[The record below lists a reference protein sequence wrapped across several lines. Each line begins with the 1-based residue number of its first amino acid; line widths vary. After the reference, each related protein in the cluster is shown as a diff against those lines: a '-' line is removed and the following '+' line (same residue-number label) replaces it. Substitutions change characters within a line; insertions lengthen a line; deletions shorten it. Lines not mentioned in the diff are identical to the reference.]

1 MIIAQDIRN
10 NLENDGYGV
19 AGQTDSAEAAVK
31 LAGELHPDLVLMDI
45 GLKGEMDGIE
55 AARQIR
61 TRFDLPVI
69 FLTASADQSTLDR
82 ARQAEPY
89 GYFLKPY
96 RERELV
102 IAIEMAVT
110 KHAMEKNLRDSQ
122 ERYDLAV
129 RGAHDGLWDWDIKHN
144 EIYYSPRWKS
154 MLGFKDDEI
163 GKGPDEWLK
172 RVYRDDQKR
181 LWQNLDSHLNGN
193 SPHFECEYRI
203 QDASGRYV
211 WMLSRALAVRDAEGK
226 AYRMAGLQ
234 SDITARKLVEETMVY
249 GALHDALT
257 GLPNRELFMDRLSQ
271 RVELTIRHPENL
283 FAVLF
288 LDIDHFKEVND
299 SLGHTVGDQL
309 LIGMAR
315 CLQLCLREED
325 TVSRF
330 GGDEF
335 AVMVNEVKD
344 VKDAIHLAERFLARL
359 KEITMPSSVGK
370 TTSVSIGIVMFN
382 DKYKITQDILRDA
395 DTAMVH
401 AKARGGGCYQVFDT
415 TMHTNVVALMLLEAD
430 IKSAVANQEW
440 QIYYQPILSMASG
453 ETQGVEALVRWIH
466 PRRGLLL
473 PEEFIRDAE
482 DVELILPIGEF
493 VLRTACLQA
502 KAWHAAGFPELWVS
516 VNLSLRQFQD
526 SNLVQKISQILAETG
541 LPGKRLRLE
550 VTETGAMQ
558 DLAYSVEVLKEIE
571 KLGVDVLLDGFGNGF
586 SSLSYLKRFP
596 IKALKID
603 QSFIQDIMVN
613 KSSAAITTAIITMAR
628 SLNLDVIAVGV
639 ENNEQN
645 RFLKELF
652 CDNVQGFLFCRPL
665 PANDVTG
672 FLQQH
677 LVKLKDKL
685 LPS

>member
-1 MIIAQDIRN
+1 
-10 NLENDGYGV
+10 
-19 AGQTDSAEAAVK
+19 
-31 LAGELHPDLVLMDI
+31 
-45 GLKGEMDGIE
+45 
-55 AARQIR
+55 
-61 TRFDLPVI
+61 
-69 FLTASADQSTLDR
+69 
-82 ARQAEPY
+82 
-89 GYFLKPY
+89 
-96 RERELV
+96 
-102 IAIEMAVT
+102 
-110 KHAMEKNLRDSQ
+110 
-122 ERYDLAV
+122 
-129 RGAHDGLWDWDIKHN
+129 
-144 EIYYSPRWKS
+144 
-154 MLGFKDDEI
+154 
-163 GKGPDEWLK
+163 
-172 RVYRDDQKR
+172 
-181 LWQNLDSHLNGN
+181 
-193 SPHFECEYRI
+193 
-203 QDASGRYV
+203 
-211 WMLSRALAVRDAEGK
+211 
-226 AYRMAGLQ
+226 
-234 SDITARKLVEETMVY
+234 
-249 GALHDALT
+249 
-257 GLPNRELFMDRLSQ
+257 MDRLSR
-271 RVELTIRHPENL
+271 RVELTKRHPENL

-299 SLGHTVGDQL
+299 SLGHTMGDQL

-315 CLQLCLREED
+315 RLQLCLREED

-415 TMHTNVVALMLLEAD
+415 TLHTNAIALLLLETD
-430 IKSAVANQEW
+430 IKRAVANQEW